1 MLPLRQDEVADAE
14 ERVLEINYTGDERI
28 SGILDTVRDLPP
40 LPYEIVH
47 PSERKD
53 QIRRRLGPVSG
64 PADLS
69 TSAISSPN
77 GLEVGP
83 PQRQF

>member
-1 MLPLRQDEVADAE
+1 MPLRQDEVAAAE

-28 SGILDTVRDLPP
+28 SSILDAVRDHPP
-40 LPYEIVH
+40 SPYEIVH

-53 QIRRRLGPVSG
+53 QMRREVGPVSG
-64 PADLS
+64 SADLS

-83 PQRQF
+83 RLRQF

>member
-1 MLPLRQDEVADAE
+1 MPPRQDEVAAAE

-28 SGILDTVRDLPP
+28 SDILDAVRDRPP
-40 LPYEIVH
+40 SPYEIVH
-47 PSERKD
+47 HAESKD
-53 QIRRRLGPVSG
+53 QIRREVGPVSG

-77 GLEVGP
+77 GLKVGP
-83 PQRQF
+83 RLRQF

>member
-1 MLPLRQDEVADAE
+1 M
-14 ERVLEINYTGDERI
+14 
-28 SGILDTVRDLPP
+28 SGILDAFRVRPP
-40 LPYEIVH
+40 SPYEIFH
-47 PSERKD
+47 RSERKD
-53 QIRRRLGPVSG
+53 QVRREGVPVSG

-83 PQRQF
+83 RLRQF